1 MQLIETLLNGCLLG
15 GLYGLIGLGLSINF
29 GTMRVV
35 FLAHGDLIVLA
46 AYFLVVVLVPLGI
59 PPLAAAALVIP
70 VLFVVGWLLQRL
82 IVDHSLGHSSG
93 HSLRHGSGGRGADRG
108 VLPPLIV
115 TFGLSMVLQNLML
128 HFATADARTLQ
139 SSLASAGIRLGGI
152 TIPTVRV
159 IDFAVGAAAHGGVLA
174 FLGRSALGRALRATS
189 DDLDTARLMGIDPRR
204 MFAVA
209 AGISAA
215 TGGVA
220 GVLLAATSTFYP
232 STGSDML
239 LVAFEVVV
247 VGGLGSLTGTFLGG
261 LLLAVAQLIGARY
274 LGPSYSLITGHL
286 VVLLVLVFRPQG
298 LMPRT
303 AP

>member
-1 MQLIETLLNGCLLG
+1 MQLLETLLNGCLIG

-46 AYFLVVVLVPLGI
+46 AYFLVAVLVPAGV
-59 PPLAAAALVIP
+59 PPLAAAALVMP
-70 VLFVVGWLLQRL
+70 ALFAVGWLLQRG
-82 IVDHSLGHSSG
+82 IVDHSLGHSRG
-93 HSLRHGSGGRGADRG
+93 HSLGRESDRG

-115 TFGLSMVLQNLML
+115 TFGISMVLQNLLL
-128 HFATADARTLQ
+128 HYATADARTLQ
-139 SSLASAGIRLGGI
+139 SSLASAGVQLGGL
-152 TIPTVRV
+152 TVPTVRIV
-159 IDFAVGAAAHGGVLA
+159 DFVVGLGCLA
-174 FLGRSALGRALRATS
+174 LLLLGLGRTALGRALRATS

-204 MFAVA
+204 MYALA

-261 LLLAVAQLIGARY
+261 ILLAIAQLVGARY
-274 LGPSYSLITGHL
+274 LGPSYALVAGHA
-286 VVLLVLVFRPQG
+286 VVLGLLVFRPQG
-298 LMPRT
+298 LLPRT